1 MEQSRQKRIRGFHGV
16 VRTTRIT
23 HLALF
28 IVSGLLLNLM
38 PSPDSLLVMTR
49 SASQGWRAGS
59 VAAFGIGTGTLVH
72 ILGAAVGL
80 SAALTTSAAAFTF
93 VKLAGAAYLLW
104 MAVGLL
110 RSTRLNRGM
119 GALFVWL
126 GITPAVAKQR

>member
-1 MEQSRQKRIRGFHGV
+1 M